1 VENGE
6 SRLEDQAM
14 SVKHEHDP
22 PNQADEKF
30 LTCDDHD
37 RLARQLF
44 GLRGALADGERK
56 DARLRAALKH
66 AK

>member
-1 VENGE
+1 
-6 SRLEDQAM
+6 M